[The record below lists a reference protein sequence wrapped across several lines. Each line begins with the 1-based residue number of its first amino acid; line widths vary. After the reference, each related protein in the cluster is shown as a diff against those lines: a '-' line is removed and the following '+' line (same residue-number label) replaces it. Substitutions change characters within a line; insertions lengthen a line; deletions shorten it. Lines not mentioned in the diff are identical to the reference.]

1 MADYKIPTP
10 TQAPVP
16 SADIR
21 NVVFAG
27 AKVDEW
33 ATSGNYTYTDRFG
46 KQHLTAEGINNQFQQ
61 FLLNSGYEQLADYTD
76 GPITFE
82 RRNQI
87 TAYNGEYYRPKASVS
102 LPYTTT
108 GNTATTWETDKDN
121 FVAVGDAALR
131 QELAAKT
138 GALLIGG
145 LGFITPEMFGAV
157 GDGVTD
163 DVTALQAMMEFARA
177 NNTLLIQGQKL
188 YAVSEPVYVDN
199 FSAGV
204 DVLLAGLVT
213 TSSFVGSSSWRTAP
227 GAITV
232 GMKSNG
238 SQVGLRIRVNYF
250 NGGKVATLYRLA
262 GYGCGGSDFT
272 AGRCS
277 AAVGVYNDTES
288 TLSGSSSNR
297 VHVLYAYNGKYGVMS
312 GRANSTYVTEGQKFE
327 INFMT
332 NLDYGGILL
341 FDGAQYSQV
350 YGSDIDFCG
359 KWLVQL
365 KVDKLPTSNIRGQNI
380 SYNGSTFEVM
390 DYYEQPKGSYYLL
403 IIDKQDCTGGN
414 SSFSTATSTAIAE
427 VNTPAN
433 TYVLSGV
440 TTSTANQAYFDL
452 IHGFQ
457 GAAFSRCNFFMGY
470 LSNHVGGN
478 WNGSTLFANNSFAE
492 MTNRIN
498 NLWFRQQ
505 GTKVS
510 IVDMWTGIAVLNC
523 DTSNSGYQT
532 LPGGMTVSGKM
543 YYASNRLYGSE
554 YSTTLSKSV
563 SAAVRTFNLAGD
575 GTILSTK
582 EKWTVHLCGPMGLT
596 GIGGTAQVAVSTT
609 GIEILANN
617 ITGVT
622 LSASGYVLS
631 AVQGSQ
637 TAMQVTLMFE
647 RNM

>member
-1 MADYKIPTP
+1 MAIPIPIPTNN
-10 TQAPVP
+10 AVP
-16 SADIR
+16 SADIKD
-21 NVVFAG
+21 VVFAG
-27 AKVDEW
+27 AKMDEF
-33 ATSGNYTYTDRFG
+33 ATSENLYYTDRLG
-46 KQHLTAEGINNQFQQ
+46 INRLTAAGLKDQVQQ
-61 FLLNSGYEQLADYTD
+61 FLLNSGYEILADYID

-87 TAYNGEYYRPKASVS
+87 TAYNGEYYRPKASVT

-108 GNTATTWETDKDN
+108 GNTATTWETDKSN
-121 FVAVGDAALR
+121 FVSMGDAVLR
-131 QELAAKT
+131 QELGAKT

-163 DVTALQAMMEFARA
+163 DVTALQAMLDFALA
-177 NNTLLIQGQKL
+177 NNTLLLQGQKL
-188 YAVSEPVYVDN
+188 YAISKPVYVDN
-199 FSAGV
+199 FSRGLDMVLAGV
-204 DVLLAGLVT
+204 VT
-213 TSSFVGSSSWRTAP
+213 TGDFPAYTNWRTAS

-272 AGRCS
+272 VGRCS
-277 AAVGVYNDTES
+277 AAVGVYNNTES

-312 GRANSTYVTEGQKFE
+312 GRANSTFVTEGQKFE

-332 NLDYGGILL
+332 NLDYGGVLL

-365 KVDKLPTSNIRGQNI
+365 KVDKLPTANIRGQNI
-380 SYNGSTFEVM
+380 SYNGTTFEVM

-403 IIDKQDCTGGN
+403 VIDKQDSTGGN

-433 TYVLSGV
+433 TYVLSAV

-457 GAAFSRCNFFMGY
+457 GASFSRCNFFMGY

-478 WNGSTLFANNSFAE
+478 WNGSTLFANNSFGE

-498 NLWFRQQ
+498 NLWLRQQ

-543 YYASNRLYGSE
+543 FVGSNRVFGSE

-563 SAAVRTFNLAGD
+563 SAAVRTFSLVGD
-575 GTILSTK
+575 GTILTTK
-582 EKWTVHLCGPMGLT
+582 ERWLVTLSGPMGIN
-596 GIGGTAQVAVSTT
+596 GVGGDAMVYVSTT
-609 GIEILANN
+609 GIEILSNT

-622 LSASGYVLS
+622 LSASGFVLS

-637 TAMQVTLMFE
+637 TAMQVTFMFE
-647 RNM
+647 RKM